1 MKIALAFIAIPAS
14 LLLATQFN
22 ASGTKAVATESR
34 YASVDTMRKDPVCG
48 MSVDDAK
55 VDTVHY
61 KNGQIY
67 GFCSKHCKESF
78 AANPEKYTKPKPKN

>member
-1 MKIALAFIAIPAS
+1 MKIAIAFLAIPAG
-14 LLLATQFN
+14 LMLASTFN
-22 ASGTKAVATESR
+22 GNHAAVAGTANR
-34 YASVDTMRKDPVCG
+34 TVSVDTMRKDPVCG
-48 MSVDDAK
+48 MSVDDTK

-78 AANPEKYTKPKPKN
+78 AANPDKYTKPKPKN